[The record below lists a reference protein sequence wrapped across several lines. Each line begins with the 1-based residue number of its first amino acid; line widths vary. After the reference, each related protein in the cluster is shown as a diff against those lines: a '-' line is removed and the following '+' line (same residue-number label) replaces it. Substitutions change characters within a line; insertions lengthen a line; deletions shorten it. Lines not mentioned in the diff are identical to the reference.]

1 MVGDDYQLAPLLE
14 FDQADVKNL
23 PSYNEDKFDRLKKIY
38 EESVFAKTLKKAEAA
53 GRLVTLSV
61 NYRSVKDV
69 LRAYNIFYDNSLEN
83 QRENVQPSKVLFDKT
98 FPVLNE
104 KDIFFVDVQYG
115 KEAKDGFSRY
125 NVEEIEA
132 TASILKDL
140 IRHTENAST
149 VSVAAIFPYAAQ
161 INRFQKANKDLINE
175 AKQMFESF
183 EIDTVDAFQGK
194 EADIVL
200 VNTVVTDPSQRN
212 FLNDFRRINV
222 SMSRARDKLFVFGNP
237 TTLSQIKMKISGGS
251 DRTYFA
257 EIIADIRRYGARLE
271 YKGGMSY
278 EAASKA
284 KISIV

>member
-14 FDQADVKNL
+14 FDVADVKDL
-23 PSYNEDKFDRLKKIY
+23 PSYDEEKFERLKRIY
-38 EESVFAKTLKKAEAA
+38 EESVFAKTLKKAEEA

-69 LRAYNIFYDNSLEN
+69 LRAYNIFYENSLEN
-83 QRENVQPSKVLFDKT
+83 KRESVRPNKVTFDNVLPMLNDKD
-98 FPVLNE
+98 V
-104 KDIFFVDVQYG
+104 FFVDVQNG
-115 KEAKDGFSRY
+115 KEAKDGTSRY

-132 TASILKDL
+132 TASVLRDL
-140 IRHTENAST
+140 IAHTENASH

-161 INRFQKANKDLINE
+161 ISKFQKSNKELINE
-175 AKQMFESF
+175 AKQKFASF

-200 VNTVVTDPSQRN
+200 VNTVVTDPTQRN

-237 TTLSQIKMKISGGS
+237 TTLSQIKMKISGG
-251 DRTYFA
+251 DERTYFA
-257 EIIADIRRYGARLE
+257 EIIDDIRRFGAKLE

-278 EAASKA
+278 EATSKA
-284 KISIV
+284 KISII